1 MEVTLPS
8 HLDLTVLV
16 DILIGGHPTD
26 AVVDSAAMVTLV
38 REDLIGSR
46 IDPKNIGPLCV
57 LSGIGSDPVHGRLVH
72 NVPIPVGT
80 QTFLH
85 TVCVD
90 PIKDNC
96 LLGLDFMIA
105 TGSVLD
111 LSRNTLTVEDDVMPI
126 RVIKHPGLQASN
138 VSIVRRTVIQPQS
151 VGFVPAKLDSP
162 IDGSY
167 IVSGASN
174 KKALVSN
181 VFCNGVSVILI
192 VVNDSNGYVTF
203 KKGKS
208 IGHAESAELVH
219 NNAEHL
225 DINITTQSGAEQAGT
240 AIRNLPK
247 HLEQMYSDNIS
258 NLLEKEKLQFKELI
272 TEYQDVFSKE
282 DFDLGCISSGVEHK
296 IQTHDEIHVAEKNQ
310 KNSTPF
316 SETGKRIN

>member
-16 DILIGGHPTD
+16 DILFGGHPTD

-46 IDPKNIGPLCV
+46 LDPKNIGPLCV

-111 LSRNTLTVEDDVMPI
+111 LGRNTLTVEDDVMPI

-181 VFCNGVSVILI
+181 VFCNGVSVILK
-192 VVNDSNGYVTF
+192 VVNDSNSYVTF

-208 IGHAESAELVH
+208 IGHAEP
-219 NNAEHL
+219 AEHL
-225 DINITTQSGAEQAGT
+225 DISITTHSGAEQAGT
-240 AIRNLPK
+240 AVRNLPNI
-247 HLEQMYSDNIS
+247 MYLSICMLGNCSRDFLFFTNKPPGSTIEVS
-258 NLLEKEKLQFKELI
+258 NSLDPD
-272 TEYQDVFSKE
+272 QD
-282 DFDLGCISSGVEHK
+282 
-296 IQTHDEIHVAEKNQ
+296 
-310 KNSTPF
+310 
-316 SETGKRIN
+316 